1 MFTVECRIPVPDL
14 NFSLQKKVMVTQTV
28 CVGVLTLDVLAIF
41 TTIFRSQ
48 VEMFTRQCRIFV
60 PDLPKI
66 FTQDGELTCL
76 DRNFMVVSQKHG
88 GFIAIAAPRMRG
100 CWFVIG

>member
-1 MFTVECRIPVPDL
+1 MFTVECRIPVLDL